1 MKFFHAP
8 LLLVCVIVL
17 VQCKEDEEEDQPI
30 NSLLPKLSTLPV
42 DSVNNTGAIVSGVVT
57 SQGGSAVTVRGI
69 CYSTSPNPS
78 LEDSFTT
85 EIGATD
91 SFSSTIT
98 GLEEGALYFARAY
111 GVNSSGTGYGN
122 EINFLTD
129 VILQNN
135 LTASTSSID
144 FSSGNEVFFNAEF
157 SREVN
162 WSLKITGT
170 ESGAIKEFNGNGMI
184 INESNSSW
192 DGAAS
197 ASSIFLAEQCEV
209 TLTSADYPNF
219 AETIQ
224 IEVLGPKPLG
234 GDLITDFEQD
244 LGPSLFI
251 GDFEFEL
258 SEAGQVQNE
267 NTIQGSSY
275 LYMEGTDNSSGG
287 PTDNLFVGLA
297 RLFPS
302 LEGNT
307 YFSAPSTDPSQLYF
321 NVLVFNELPYSRLV
335 VSFKVDSN
343 DNGQFDNDTDNSFSF
358 EYDGIFDSPA
368 GWNDLNVSMDEIG
381 LSSTALTKIVAIE
394 FVLISLNNIQPTPR
408 EPVGFGLDYLSF
420 SVGEPLDF

>member
-1 MKFFHAP
+1 M
-8 LLLVCVIVL
+8 
-17 VQCKEDEEEDQPI
+17 
-30 NSLLPKLSTLPV
+30 NMLLPTLSTLPV
-42 DSVNNTGAIVSGVVT
+42 DSVNNTSAIVSGVVT

-69 CYSTSPNPS
+69 CYSTAPNPS

-85 EIGATD
+85 EIGTTD
-91 SFSSTIT
+91 SFSSTIV

-209 TLTSADYPNF
+209 TLTSSQYPDFN
-219 AETIQ
+219 ETIQ
-224 IEVLGPKPLG
+224 INVLSPKPLG

-244 LGPSLFI
+244 LGASLFI

-258 SEAGQVQNE
+258 IGDVGQVQDANA
-267 NTIQGSSY
+267 IQGSSY
-275 LYMEGTDNSSGG
+275 LYLEGTDNSSGG
-287 PTDNLFVGLA
+287 LSDNFFVGLA

>member
-1 MKFFHAP
+1 M
-8 LLLVCVIVL
+8 
-17 VQCKEDEEEDQPI
+17 
-30 NSLLPKLSTLPV
+30 NSLLPTLSTLPV
-42 DSVNNTGAIVSGVVT
+42 DSVNNTSAIVSGVVT

-78 LEDSFTT
+78 LEDAFTT
-85 EIGATD
+85 EIGTTD
-91 SFSSTIT
+91 SFSSTIV

-144 FSSGNEVFFNAEF
+144 FSSGNEMFFHAEF

-162 WSLKITGT
+162 WSLKIVGT
-170 ESGAIKEFNGNGMI
+170 ESGAIKEITGNGTTI
-184 INESNSSW
+184 DELNSVW

-197 ASSIFLAEQCEV
+197 ASSIFLAEQCDV
-209 TLTSADYPNF
+209 TLTSSYYPNF
-219 AETIQ
+219 TETIQ
-224 IEVLGPKPLG
+224 INVLGPKALG
-234 GDLITDFEQD
+234 GDLITDFEQN
-244 LGPSLFI
+244 LGSSLFI

-258 SEAGQVQNE
+258 AEAGQVQDANA
-267 NTIQGSSY
+267 IQGSSY
-275 LYMEGTDNSSGG
+275 LYLEGTDNSSGG
-287 PTDNLFVGLA
+287 PTDNFFVGLA

-307 YFSAPSTDPSQLYF
+307 YFSVPSTDPLQLYF
-321 NVLVFNELPYSRLV
+321 NALVFNELPYSRLRV
-335 VSFKVDSN
+335 EFKVDSN
-343 DNGQFDNDTDNSFSF
+343 NNGQFDQGLDQTFFF
-358 EYDGIFDSPA
+358 EYDGVPDSPS
-368 GWNDLNVSMDEIG
+368 GWNDLNIAMSDIGFTGDDVS
-381 LSSTALTKIVAIE
+381 KIVVIE
-394 FVLISLNNIQPTPR
+394 FALISLNADQPSIPY